1 MQNEDKWYKIKSAD
15 EKALKEY
22 AKGVDFLKE
31 NVFGDSEENLCKDA
45 EITSH
50 VNSPKHYNKGKIEV
64 IEYIEDQDLGFCLG
78 NAIKYISRAG
88 SKQDFEGQD
97 QITKTVEDLRKAI
110 WYIER
115 RIIEIEKDLCS

>member
-1 MQNEDKWYKIKSAD
+1 MQNEGKWYKVKSTD
-15 EKALKEY
+15 EKTLEEY
-22 AKGVDFLKE
+22 VKGVN
-31 NVFGDSEENLCKDA
+31 NVFGDSEE

-115 RIIEIEKDLCS
+115 RIMEIEKDLCS

>member
-1 MQNEDKWYKIKSAD
+1 MSKID
-15 EKALKEY
+15 ELKDLSEENLEEY
-22 AKGVDFLKE
+22 GKGVEFLKD
-31 NVFGDSEENLCKDA
+31 NIFNAPEENLCKDA

-50 VNSPKHYNKGKIEV
+50 VNSPKHYNKGRIEV

-115 RIIEIEKDLCS
+115 RILEIEKGLCS

>member
-1 MQNEDKWYKIKSAD
+1 MSKVD
-15 EKALKEY
+15 ELK
-22 AKGVDFLKE
+22 DL
-31 NVFGDSEENLCKDA
+31 SEENLEEYGKGVEFLKDNIFNTPEENLYKDA
-45 EITSH
+45 TITAN
-50 VNSPKHYNKGKIEV
+50 VNHPNHYNNGKIEV

>member
-1 MQNEDKWYKIKSAD
+1 MQNEGKWYKVKSAD
-15 EKALKEY
+15 EKALEEY
-22 AKGVDFLKE
+22 VKGVD
-31 NVFGDSEENLCKDA
+31 NVFGDSEEDLCKD
-45 EITSH
+45 EMTSH
-50 VNSPKHYNKGKIEV
+50 VNSPKHYNKGNIEV
-64 IEYIEDQDLGFCLG
+64 IDYIEDQNLGFCLG

-115 RIIEIEKDLCS
+115 RIMEIEKDLCS

>member
-1 MQNEDKWYKIKSAD
+1 MKHDEKWYKVKSDD
-15 EKALKEY
+15 EKALEEY

-31 NVFGDSEENLCKDA
+31 NVFGDSEEDLCKE

-97 QITKTVEDLRKAI
+97 QIAKTVEDLRKAI

-115 RIIEIEKDLCS
+115 RIMEIEKDLCS

>member
-1 MQNEDKWYKIKSAD
+1 MQNEGKWYKVKSAD
-15 EKALKEY
+15 EKALEEY
-22 AKGVDFLKE
+22 VKGVD
-31 NVFGDSEENLCKDA
+31 NGFGDSEEDLCKDA